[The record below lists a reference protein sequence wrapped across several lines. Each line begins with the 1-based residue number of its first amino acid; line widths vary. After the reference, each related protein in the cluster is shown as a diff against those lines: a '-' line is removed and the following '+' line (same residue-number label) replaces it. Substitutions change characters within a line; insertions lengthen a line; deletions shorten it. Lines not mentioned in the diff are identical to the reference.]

1 MLTVNAQE
9 ATRLSVLL
17 RLVEERGERIRVFQ
31 NGRPVAEIGPIKAAD
46 RDPLLPNPRLAG
58 VTFHEDPVAPLTDD
72 DWPDA

>member
-17 RLVEERGERIRVFQ
+17 RLVEERDERIRVFQ
-31 NGRPVAEIGPIKAAD
+31 NGR
-46 RDPLLPNPRLAG
+46 RSSRLLPNPRLAG

-72 DWPDA
+72 DWPDT